1 METSINARQTVE
13 DVLVAFPQSAAVF
26 IALKTDCV
34 GCHLD
39 RFCTLEEVAAAYEIP
54 LERLLARLREAIQI
68 PNEE

>member
-1 METSINARQTVE
+1 METSFNGQWTAAE
-13 DVLVAFPQSAAVF
+13 VLAAFPQSAAAF
-26 IALKTDCV
+26 MALKTDCV

-54 LERLLARLREAIQI
+54 LEQLLSRLHEAIQT